1 MPHRCPAIPSN
12 HLGVGSAWQVMEDE
26 RGQADPAAA
35 GRRPVRYELVIR
47 VGADDI
53 DDLGHV
59 NNLVYVRWV
68 QEVARAH
75 WESAARAEDRASL
88 VWVVVRH
95 EIDYLHP
102 AVEGDEIVARTW
114 VESWKGATSHRR
126 TEIGRRSD
134 GTPLARAHTVWC
146 ALDARTWRPK
156 RLPTGL
162 SAPFLEEAAEEG

>member
-1 MPHRCPAIPSN
+1 MEKNEESPSAN
-12 HLGVGSAWQVMEDE
+12 
-26 RGQADPAAA
+26 AATDA
-35 GRRPVRYELVIR
+35 TRRPARYELVSM
-47 VGADDI
+47 VEPDDI

-68 QEVARAH
+68 QEVAKAH
-75 WESAARAEDRASL
+75 WEHAARPTDRADL

-114 VESWKGATSHRR
+114 VEAWHGATSDRR
-126 TEIGRRSD
+126 TEIERNAD
-134 GTPLARAHTVWC
+134 GVILARARTVWC

-156 RLPTGL
+156 RLPAATA
-162 SAPFLEEAAEEG
+162 APFVEEAGHEG

>member
-1 MPHRCPAIPSN
+1 
-12 HLGVGSAWQVMEDE
+12 VKQVKKD
-26 RGQADPAAA
+26 GKAQASAAA
-35 GRRPVRYELVIR
+35 GPRPVRHEVVFR

-68 QEVARAH
+68 QDVARAH
-75 WESAARAEDRASL
+75 WEHAARPEDRAAL

-95 EIDYLHP
+95 EIDYLRP

-114 VESWKGATSHRR
+114 VESWKGATSDRR
-126 TEIGRRSD
+126 TEIERRSD
-134 GTPLARAHTVWC
+134 GTPLARARTVWC

-162 SAPFLEEAAEEG
+162 SAPFLEEVRERG